1 MPRCGALLRQ
11 SQIVFKQA
19 WAPKCNKFL
28 AQRTSMLL
36 EVNYTVQYHYRKT
49 PVDVKDYDA
58 VAADLS

>member
-1 MPRCGALLRQ
+1 MPRCGVFLLQ

-19 WAPKCNKFL
+19 WAAKCNKIL

-49 PVDVKDYDA
+49 PVVVKGYDA
-58 VAADLS
+58 VAAGLP